1 MMKSHAQQAVLA
13 ALAALALGGNA
24 LGATALSA
32 PVSAPVHVPVPAQAN
47 TAAAPAFSNANV
59 LLLELSLDQSTLAD
73 SFYAYESGRD
83 VLLPL
88 GELTRLLTLG
98 ITVDASSRVASGFIL
113 TEDRGFR
120 LDLDAGTIT
129 LKDGTAPFDAQQV
142 QWIDDD
148 LYVSS
153 KLLAR
158 WLPLDFK
165 LSLPTLTLEVL
176 PREKLPLQA
185 RLERERLARGLG
197 KRGGAA
203 GERGFA
209 TAPNDYALVSMPVV
223 DQTLGVSASSS
234 NGQDVNSVAYSAF
247 VTGDLLGA
255 EMSAYVSSSSA
266 KAAPDVRMT
275 LSRHDPDAGLL
286 GPLRARSVMA
296 GNIGLPAL
304 ENTLRGGGGDG
315 LVVSN
320 RALSQPSSFGLHTL
334 RGDLQPGWDVTLY
347 FNDALIGFQQSRADG
362 LYEFADQALVFGE
375 NAFRLVFSGPLG
387 QTRVERQ
394 VFLLDQTLTKP
405 GELYYTSGSSRGTDG
420 ATRQTLQFDL
430 GLADKLAMVGGVVSL
445 PKPGGPA
452 NADTPLAQYQNL
464 GLRTS
469 VGGAL
474 LTADLVQADNGG
486 NLTNLGLRTSLGK
499 MAVNLTHAALDN
511 FVSDFYAPSTDPLK
525 TRDKL
530 RLSGSVP
537 VGGTTRLPVG
547 VDLSRDVTLAGLASQ
562 DVAARL
568 SVNVFSTSFTNSMNW
583 HSDANS
589 ETATGA
595 LQVSSR
601 VAGFG
606 VSGQLAYLVQPE
618 SKPSSLALSMN
629 KELDASQRF
638 TADLMRA
645 FDSGATSVG
654 GGWTRNYG
662 SFGLSVS
669 ARLSSTG
676 ERALGLQLF
685 MSMGRDPRSQR
696 MVTDWQPMAGSGA
709 VSARAFLDA
718 NQNGVFDTD
727 EDAIENAGFVLNSG
741 SRPAARTGAD
751 GQAYLS
757 RLTPHQY
764 TDIELD
770 ASTLEDPQWVPAVA
784 GVRILPRPGKT
795 QVLDFPVVMTGE
807 VDGVVYLLDKNK
819 RRGIGSA
826 EVELV
831 DARGNVV
838 AHGTSSSD
846 GYYIVQAVRP
856 GRYQARIAPAQL
868 SKLGLL
874 SDKEAALEIKA
885 DGSFVNGLDFTVQ
898 RAP

>member
-1 MMKSHAQQAVLA
+1 MKIWVTLLAAFSLCGA
-13 ALAALALGGNA
+13 ALAATPQEPPTKAA
-24 LGATALSA
+24 AS
-32 PVSAPVHVPVPAQAN
+32 
-47 TAAAPAFSNANV
+47 AAPAFSNANV
-59 LLLELSLDQSTLAD
+59 LLLQLNLDQSTLAD
-73 SFYAYESGRD
+73 SFYAYESGND

-98 ITVDASSRVASGFIL
+98 ITVDASNRVASGFIL

-120 LDLDAGTIT
+120 LDLGAGTIT
-129 LKDGTAPFDAQQV
+129 LKDGTVPFEAQQV

-165 LSLPTLTLEVL
+165 LSLPTLTLEVV

-185 RLERERLARGLG
+185 RLERERLAKGLG

-209 TAPNDYALVSMPVV
+209 VAPNDYALVSMPVV
-223 DQTLGVSASSS
+223 DQTLGINASRS
-234 NGQDVNSVAYSAF
+234 NGQGSSSVAYSAF
-247 VTGDLLGA
+247 VTGDLLGT
-255 EMSAYVSSSSA
+255 EMSAYISSTNT
-266 KAAPDVRMT
+266 KTTPVVRMT
-275 LSRHDPDAGLL
+275 LSRHDPDGGLL
-286 GPLRARSVMA
+286 GPLQARSVMA

-304 ENTLRGGGGDG
+304 DNTLRGGGGDG
-315 LVVSN
+315 LLVSN

-375 NAFRLVFSGPLG
+375 NEFRLVFSGPLG

-405 GELYYTSGSSRGTDG
+405 GEFYYSAGGSRGTDG
-420 ATRQTLQFDL
+420 ATRHTLQFDL
-430 GLADKLAMVGGVVSL
+430 GLADKLAMVGGLVSL
-445 PKPGGPA
+445 PTPGGVT

-469 VGGAL
+469 LGGAL
-474 LTADLVQADNGG
+474 LTADLVHAGNGG
-486 NLTNLGLRTSLGK
+486 KLTNLGLRTRLGK
-499 MAVNLTHAALDN
+499 MAVNLTHTVLSD
-511 FVSDFYAPSTDPLK
+511 FVSDFFAPSADPLK

-537 VGGTTRLPVG
+537 VGEKTRLPVG
-547 VDLSRDVTLAGLASQ
+547 LDVSRDVTLAGLVSQ

-568 SVNVFSTSFTNSMNW
+568 SANVFSTSFTNSMNW
-583 HSDANS
+583 HSDAYS
-589 ETATGA
+589 QTATGA

-606 VSGQLAYLVQPE
+606 VSGQLAYLVKPE
-618 SKPSSLALSMN
+618 SQLSSLALSVN
-629 KELDASQRF
+629 KEIGVNQRL
-638 TADLMRA
+638 TVDLLRA
-645 FDSGATSVG
+645 FDSGVTSVG

-669 ARLSSTG
+669 GRMSSTG
-676 ERALGLQLF
+676 ERAVGLQLF
-685 MSMGRDPRSQR
+685 MSLGRDPRGNR
-696 MVTDWQPMAGSGA
+696 VVADWQPMAGSGA

-718 NQNGVFDTD
+718 NQNSVFDTG
-727 EDAIENAGFVLNSG
+727 EEAIENAGFVFNSG

-770 ASTLEDPQWVPAVA
+770 ASTLEDPQWVPSVP
-784 GVRILPRPGKT
+784 GMRILPRPGKT

-807 VDGVVYLLDKNK
+807 VDGVVYLLDKEK
-819 RRGIGSA
+819 KRGIGA
-826 EVELV
+826 ADVELV
-831 DARGNVV
+831 DASGNV
-838 AHGTSSSD
+838 AARATSSSD

-868 SKLGLL
+868 AKLGLL
-874 SDKEAALEIKA
+874 SDKEIALEIKA
-885 DGSFVNGLDFTVQ
+885 DGTFVNGLDFTV
-898 RAP
+898 RRKTAN

>member
-1 MMKSHAQQAVLA
+1 MKIWVALLAAFSLCGA
-13 ALAALALGGNA
+13 ALAA
-24 LGATALSA
+24 T
-32 PVSAPVHVPVPAQAN
+32 PQEPP
-47 TAAAPAFSNANV
+47 TKAAASAAPTFSNANV
-59 LLLELSLDQSTLAD
+59 LLLELYLDQSTLAD
-73 SFYAYESGRD
+73 SFYAYERGND

-120 LDLDAGTIT
+120 LDLGAGTIT
-129 LKDGTAPFDAQQV
+129 LKDGTVPFNAQQV
-142 QWIDDD
+142 QWIDED

-185 RLERERLARGLG
+185 RLERERLAKGLG

-209 TAPNDYALVSMPVV
+209 VAPNDYALVSMPVV
-223 DQTLGVSASSS
+223 DQTLGINASRS
-234 NGQDVNSVAYSAF
+234 NGQGSSSVAYSAF
-247 VTGDLLGA
+247 VTGDLLGT
-255 EMSAYVSSSSA
+255 EMSAYISSTNT
-266 KAAPDVRMT
+266 KTTPVVRMT
-275 LSRHDPDAGLL
+275 LSRHDPGGGLL
-286 GPLRARSVMA
+286 GPLQAHSVMA

-304 ENTLRGGGGDG
+304 DNTLRGGGGDG
-315 LVVSN
+315 LLVSN

-375 NAFRLVFSGPLG
+375 NEFRLVFSGPLG

-405 GELYYTSGSSRGTDG
+405 GEFYYSAGGSRGIDG
-420 ATRQTLQFDL
+420 ATRHTLQFDL
-430 GLADKLAMVGGVVSL
+430 GLADKLAMVGGLVSL
-445 PKPGGPA
+445 PTPGGVT

-469 VGGAL
+469 LGGAL
-474 LTADLVQADNGG
+474 LTADLVHAGNGG
-486 NLTNLGLRTSLGK
+486 NLTNLGLRTRLRK
-499 MAVNLTHAALDN
+499 MAVNLTHTVLND
-511 FVSDFYAPSTDPLK
+511 FVSDFFAPSADPLK

-537 VGGTTRLPVG
+537 VGEKTRLPVG
-547 VDLSRDVTLAGLASQ
+547 LDVSRDVTLAGLVSQ

-568 SVNVFSTSFTNSMNW
+568 SANVFSTSFTNSMNW
-583 HSDANS
+583 HSDAYS
-589 ETATGA
+589 QTAAGA
-595 LQVSSR
+595 LQVSTR

-606 VSGQLAYLVQPE
+606 VSGQLAYLVKPE
-618 SKPSSLALSMN
+618 SQLSSLALSGN
-629 KELDASQRF
+629 KEIGVNQRL
-638 TADLMRA
+638 TVDLLRA
-645 FDSGATSVG
+645 FDSGVTSVG

-669 ARLSSTG
+669 GRMSSTG
-676 ERALGLQLF
+676 ERAVGLQLF
-685 MSMGRDPRSQR
+685 MSLGRDPRGNR
-696 MVTDWQPMAGSGA
+696 VVADWQPMAGSGA

-718 NQNGVFDTD
+718 NQNGVFETG
-727 EDAIENAGFVLNSG
+727 EEAIENAGFVFNSG

-770 ASTLEDPQWVPAVA
+770 ASTLEDPQWVPLVP
-784 GVRILPRPGKT
+784 GMRILPRPGKT

-807 VDGVVYLLDKNK
+807 VDGVVYLLDKEK
-819 RRGIGSA
+819 KRGIGA
-826 EVELV
+826 ADVELV
-831 DARGNVV
+831 DASGNVV
-838 AHGTSSSD
+838 ARVTSSSD

-868 SKLGLL
+868 AKLGLL
-874 SDKEAALEIKA
+874 SDKEIALEIKA
-885 DGSFVNGLDFTVQ
+885 DGSFVNGLDFTV
-898 RAP
+898 RRKTAN